1 MGLSRDVLRL
11 NKLRMDGRSRNV
23 LRLNGLR
30 IDALG
35 RNVLRLNRPNMD
47 GLTLIGLTMDGLRLN
62 GLRDGWAEGLLSSS
76 LILTWRPSEVVGH
89 ATSTLL

>member
-1 MGLSRDVLRL
+1 M
-11 NKLRMDGRSRNV
+11 

-30 IDALG
+30 IDAPG

-62 GLRDGWAEGLLSSS
+62 GLRDGWAEGLSSS
-76 LILTWRPSEVVGH
+76 LILTWRPRRWL
-89 ATSTLL
+89 ATQPVRCCRG